1 MKKKLLILDHNFK
14 DYQGHH
20 FNYNKYLDKQF
31 KNKYDLEFYFNSN
44 INKNIEKK
52 FSGTVNKFFS
62 DINNSISL
70 KDKFLE
76 FLKLLFKKIP
86 FIRKIYYFFLKKN
99 QFILNFSLKY
109 LVKKRDKSSF
119 LKKLYDIDL
128 NNNNANIFIHSLTI
142 EDFLDLINFENQL
155 KNKNHFWIVYR
166 RDPRDLKN
174 YYNYISNIF
183 SKNNFHLLTDS
194 YKIKKFFEKKNINTQ
209 LINIP
214 IFFEKKQ
221 KIRSNRSGK
230 MTIAYLG
237 DARFE
242 KGFFELPAILSEIK
256 NNYNFVIQ
264 ANSNGYDSEEYKK
277 TIQKLKNK
285 KNRKLIVN

>member
-119 LKKLYDIDL
+119 LNCFK
-128 NNNNANIFIHSLTI
+128 
-142 EDFLDLINFENQL
+142 
-155 KNKNHFWIVYR
+155 V
-166 RDPRDLKN
+166 
-174 YYNYISNIF
+174 
-183 SKNNFHLLTDS
+183 
-194 YKIKKFFEKKNINTQ
+194 
-209 LINIP
+209 
-214 IFFEKKQ
+214 
-221 KIRSNRSGK
+221 
-230 MTIAYLG
+230 
-237 DARFE
+237 
-242 KGFFELPAILSEIK
+242 
-256 NNYNFVIQ
+256 
-264 ANSNGYDSEEYKK
+264 
-277 TIQKLKNK
+277 
-285 KNRKLIVN
+285 

>member
-1 MKKKLLILDHNFK
+1 
-14 DYQGHH
+14 
-20 FNYNKYLDKQF
+20 
-31 KNKYDLEFYFNSN
+31 
-44 INKNIEKK
+44 
-52 FSGTVNKFFS
+52 
-62 DINNSISL
+62 L

-285 KNRKLIVN
+285 KNLKLIYNQLSEKDYEKFIFKIDIILLPYK